1 MTAGLGYFLLITHEG
16 MASVE
21 LFTGQDSVHILSN
34 LEVDQMILQRNIIGR
49 RDEDVEIKGEDVS
62 MQETNDQSSLT
73 SKFPIFE
80 ILSL

>member
-34 LEVDQMILQRNIIGR
+34 LEVDKMILQRNIIGR

-62 MQETNDQSSLT
+62 MQETVMISLH
-73 SKFPIFE
+73 
-80 ILSL
+80 

>member
-1 MTAGLGYFLLITHEG
+1 

-34 LEVDQMILQRNIIGR
+34 LEVDKMILQRNIIGR

-62 MQETNDQSSLT
+62 MQETVMISLH
-73 SKFPIFE
+73 
-80 ILSL
+80 